1 MSEWFLQI
9 DGQESGPFSSDE
21 LAFLVKEGRLSS
33 GDQVRQGT
41 SGEWRSAK
49 QVLKR
54 LRKPSP
60 RRERSPV
67 VEPMAGFEPATPAE
81 DIPQRQQPDAP
92 VALPPPL
99 APRSSTLFSPLTV
112 AIASGVVL
120 TVLVLIGVYI
130 TEHIW
135 VRAPQLIPLS

>member
-9 DGQESGPFSSDE
+9 NGQESGPFSSDE

-60 RRERSPV
+60 RRER
-67 VEPMAGFEPATPAE
+67 
-81 DIPQRQQPDAP
+81 
-92 VALPPPL
+92 
-99 APRSSTLFSPLTV
+99 
-112 AIASGVVL
+112 
-120 TVLVLIGVYI
+120 
-130 TEHIW
+130 
-135 VRAPQLIPLS
+135 